1 MRPEALV
8 ALWTWI
14 TFGAVSF
21 ILYKVAWKPILA
33 ALDAREARIRN
44 ALDDAEAVREKLAT
58 IDETKS
64 RLIQEAEEEAKQI
77 IADARTAAGEAGAQ
91 VEKRA
96 AEKVSILYE
105 NAARDIA
112 TIKEKTVA
120 VMQSEQAEIVINL
133 AGRLVEENLDDD
145 KNRALTDK
153 MLDEW

>member
-33 ALDAREARIRN
+33 ALDAREAGIRN

-64 RLIQEAEEEAKQI
+64 RLIQEAEEEAKRI

-105 NAARDIA
+105 NAERDIA

>member
-44 ALDDAEAVREKLAT
+44 ALDDADAVREKLAT
-58 IDETKS
+58 IDETKN

-91 VEKRA
+91 VERRA

-105 NAARDIA
+105 NAERDIA
-112 TIKEKTVA
+112 TMKEKTVA

>member
-105 NAARDIA
+105 NAERDIA

>member
-1 MRPEALV
+1 MGGEALV

-14 TFGAVSF
+14 TFGVVSF
-21 ILYKVAWKPILA
+21 LLYKVAWKPILA
-33 ALDAREARIRN
+33 ALDVREARIRD

-77 IADARTAAGEAGAQ
+77 IANARTAAGEAGAQ

-105 NAARDIA
+105 NAERDI
-112 TIKEKTVA
+112 TTMKEKAVA

>member
-1 MRPEALV
+1 MGGEALV

-14 TFGAVSF
+14 TFGVVSF
-21 ILYKVAWKPILA
+21 LLYKVAWKPILA
-33 ALDAREARIRN
+33 ALDVREARIRD

-77 IADARTAAGEAGAQ
+77 IANARTAAGEAGAQ

-105 NAARDIA
+105 NAERDIA